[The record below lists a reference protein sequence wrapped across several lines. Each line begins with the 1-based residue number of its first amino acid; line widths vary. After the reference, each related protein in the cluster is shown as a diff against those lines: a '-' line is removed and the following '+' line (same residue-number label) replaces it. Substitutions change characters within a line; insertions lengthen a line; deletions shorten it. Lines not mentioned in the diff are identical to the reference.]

1 MARASEESGF
11 YFQWHIT
18 EACNLKCRHC
28 YQEDTQSV
36 INHMSILYKTV
47 DIMSSALVTWKK
59 KGRVSITGG
68 EPLLYPEEVGL
79 LLGYIEGNN
88 NFSAVSILTN
98 GTLVTE
104 DLTTEL
110 SKYKK
115 IREIQVSIDGYNS
128 AIHDRIRGK
137 GAFDRAISGIKL
149 LLEHNISVAIMFT
162 LNKLNMNQLSAVL
175 DLANEVGVQYLTI
188 ERYTPMGKSDKD
200 ALTLIP
206 TELRDAYR
214 SAYMKWMQMK
224 QEGSKLKLRTS
235 RPLWHLIND
244 SLGGFCPVGYSC
256 LTIMPDGT
264 VYPCRRLPIDLGN
277 LYKDGL
283 YKIWYT
289 SPVLWSIRRKNRM
302 DSECGNCKDLYQCGG
317 CRAAAYAVNRD
328 YLGKDPLCWKGDL
341 NA

>member
-1 MARASEESGF
+1 MVKASEESGF

-28 YQEDTQSV
+28 YQDEAQSK
-36 INHMSILYKTV
+36 INPMSNLYQTV
-47 DIMSSALVTWKK
+47 DIMSSALETWKK
-59 KGRVSITGG
+59 KGRLSITGG
-68 EPLLYPEEVGL
+68 EPFLYPDEVIL
-79 LLGYIEGNN
+79 LLSYIEANK
-88 NFSAVSILTN
+88 NFAAVSILTN
-98 GTLVTE
+98 GTLVSE
-104 DLTTEL
+104 DLALEL
-110 SKYKK
+110 SKFNK
-115 IREIQVSIDGYNS
+115 IREIQVSIDGHNS
-128 AIHDRIRGK
+128 ATHDGIRGN
-137 GAFDRAISGIKL
+137 GAFERSLNGIEL
-149 LLEHNISVAIMFT
+149 LRKQNVNVAIMFT
-162 LNKLNMNQLSAVL
+162 LNKLNANQVSPIL
-175 DLANEVGVQYLTI
+175 DLANNIGVQYLTI

-200 ALTLIP
+200 ALTLNP
-206 TELRDAYR
+206 TELEKAYR
-214 SAYMKWMQMK
+214 SAYEKWLQLK

-277 LYKDGL
+277 LYTDGI

-302 DSECGNCKDLYQCGG
+302 ESECGHCDDLSQCGG
-317 CRAAAYAVNRD
+317 CRAAAYAINGD
-328 YLGKDPLCWKGDL
+328 YLGKDPLCWKGDV